1 MNDENRGAIADL
13 AVVGAASMVLYL
25 VATKP
30 VLRRTVW
37 RALKYGVFTAA
48 PNLVWREVTR
58 AWADSAHN

>member
-13 AVVGAASMVLYL
+13 AVVGVASMALYF
-25 VATKP
+25 VATRP
-30 VLRRTVW
+30 ALRRTMLH
-37 RALKYGVFTAA
+37 ALTYGVFTAA